1 MLKEYRKTATIKAEQ
16 FDGSFEMMMRYP
28 IQYASFIS
36 EIFPSGYSLKTLEGD
51 MKFDVGDYIATG
63 LDGEHWA
70 IKKEIFY
77 KTYELV
83 EEEE

>member
-16 FDGSFEMMMRYP
+16 FDGSIEMMMRYP